1 VNLKT
6 TILIIALLIFPVAAF
21 AGNSDSEAANEQC
34 NWQQYQKFGDRFFQ
48 AGEFYRAVTM
58 YELAIAC
65 EPSLAEAAKIRF
77 AIGRTY
83 QLARRSDDAIL
94 AFSTVKTV
102 YSDQPE
108 LASEAA
114 FRMAETFYQDDKVR
128 LSLNS
133 LDSLIAQYPDSDF
146 ASQALY
152 LKALLYA
159 EKGDYNTSSRLFR
172 ELTEKYPESPLT
184 ARAGELAKTVEQG
197 HDLQGKSPGLASL
210 LSIIPG
216 LGQVY
221 CEQYGDATMAFIVN
235 AIFGVLIWDS
245 VRKAENI
252 PHYGY
257 GSTVV
262 FAFIGSSFYF
272 GNIYGAGA
280 GAMRYNRN
288 VRENFM
294 GRVRNRA
301 MIPGLKFEIKF

>member
-1 VNLKT
+1 MKLQIT
-6 TILIIALLIFPVAAF
+6 LLLLALLILPATAFGEDNAGSAA
-21 AGNSDSEAANEQC
+21 SETC
-34 NWQQYQKFGDRFFQ
+34 DWRQYQKFGDRFYQ
-48 AGEFYRAVTM
+48 AGEFYRAITM
-58 YELAIAC
+58 YELAVAC
-65 EPSLAEAAKIRF
+65 EPDPEDAAKIGF

-83 QLARRSDDAIL
+83 QLARRGDDAIL
-94 AFSTVKTV
+94 AFSKIRMA
-102 YSDQPE
+102 YADRPE

-128 LSLNS
+128 LSLNT
-133 LDSLIAQYPDSDF
+133 LDSLIEQYPDSEF
-146 ASQALY
+146 AAQAMY
-152 LKALLYA
+152 LKALLFA
-159 EKGDYNTSSRLFR
+159 EKGSYSQSSQVFG
-172 ELTEKYPESPLT
+172 ELIEKYPDSSLSM
-184 ARAGELAKTVEQG
+184 RAGELAKTVEQG
-197 HDLQGKSPGLASL
+197 YDLPGKSPGLASV

-221 CEQYGDATMAFIVN
+221 CEQYGDAAMAFIVN

-262 FAFIGSSFYF
+262 FAFLGSSFYF

-288 VRENFM
+288 VQENFL